1 MSFEARLTVE
11 ELGDVPLAA
20 ALVRLRGHAR
30 RVLLE
35 SARGFPSRWSVLA
48 FDPLPPQPAESLFA
62 PRALLAQLRDVGG
75 AEVPGPFSGGFL
87 GAFAYDLGAH
97 GERPVVVAPEPWGWP
112 RVIGGL
118 YVDFLVRDERARRTW
133 LVLGEEPGDGRASRA
148 QRAERVRAE
157 LAREP
162 FDEPLVSGEVRRCT
176 DSTTHI
182 ARVEQC
188 RRFIASGDIYQA
200 NLAHRMTCSVRG
212 EPDAWFTRLRERNPA
227 PYMGFAEFDGGALLS
242 ASPELLMEFDG
253 RVARTRPIK
262 GTIARASDAAADA
275 LARERLL
282 ASEKDRAELAMIVD
296 LERNDLG
303 RVARAGGV
311 WVEGFPHLESYAR
324 VHHLMA
330 DVVAEVSSGVDACA
344 VLAALFPGGS
354 ITGAP
359 KLRAMEVIGELEGE
373 GRGFYCGALGFV
385 DLRGRAAFNILIRT
399 LLWRPRASPGAEDGR
414 SKPWT
419 GELAFRVGGGITWA
433 SDPAAED
440 RETLAKAAGIVDA
453 LAGTGVVASGVQAR

>member
-1 MSFEARLTVE
+1 
-11 ELGDVPLAA
+11 
-20 ALVRLRGHAR
+20 
-30 RVLLE
+30 
-35 SARGFPSRWSVLA
+35 
-48 FDPLPPQPAESLFA
+48 
-62 PRALLAQLRDVGG
+62 
-75 AEVPGPFSGGFL
+75 
-87 GAFAYDLGAH
+87 
-97 GERPVVVAPEPWGWP
+97 
-112 RVIGGL
+112 
-118 YVDFLVRDERARRTW
+118 
-133 LVLGEEPGDGRASRA
+133 
-148 QRAERVRAE
+148 
-157 LAREP
+157 
-162 FDEPLVSGEVRRCT
+162 
-176 DSTTHI
+176 
-182 ARVEQC
+182 
-188 RRFIASGDIYQA
+188 
-200 NLAHRMTCSVRG
+200 
-212 EPDAWFTRLRERNPA
+212 
-227 PYMGFAEFDGGALLS
+227 
-242 ASPELLMEFDG
+242 
-253 RVARTRPIK
+253 
-262 GTIARASDAAADA
+262 
-275 LARERLL
+275 
-282 ASEKDRAELAMIVD
+282 MIVD

-359 KLRAMEVIGELEGE
+359 KLRAMEVIAELEGE

-399 LLWRPRASPGAEDGR
+399 LLWRPHALSKASGAG
-414 SKPWT
+414 SSAWT